1 MHRTSASLIAAA
13 TAAVFAVT
21 ASAQTNG
28 APTPT
33 PAPKPA
39 PTSSAEKTADRVV
52 EAVWQ
57 WNLTKAKN
65 ILENTREKDGDAS
78 DYRAVR
84 GFVTAAEGKPQD
96 GLAQLTGEVKAAG
109 GGAAIPFL
117 QGEVLYWQKKYGEAD
132 AAWRDAYQRAKTA
145 VQKAPTDARAQF
157 YLGAAAAKLKKY
169 DEAKRALQRA
179 DELGFDG
186 TLVDYQQGVNAFLAE
201 KWTDA
206 KDAFTAALADDER
219 FAYAYFYRGLVWSKL
234 GRKDNML
241 LDLDK
246 FVKLASSSPDVGTAR
261 AILSAY
267 GG

>member
-1 MHRTSASLIAAA
+1 MRHTSASLLVAA
-13 TAAVFAVT
+13 TAAAVALT

-33 PAPKPA
+33 PPPTPLPVSPA
-39 PTSSAEKTADRVV
+39 ERTADRVV

-65 ILENTREKDGDAS
+65 ILENRQDKDGDAPE
-78 DYRAVR
+78 YKAAR
-84 GFVTAAEGKPQD
+84 GFVVAAEGKPQD
-96 GLAQLTGEVKAAG
+96 GLAQLSGEVKAAG
-109 GGAAIPFL
+109 AAAAIPFL
-117 QGEVLYWQKKYGEAD
+117 HGEVLYWQKKYGEAD
-132 AAWRDAYQRAKTA
+132 AAWRTAYQRAKDA
-145 VQKAPTDARAQF
+145 VQQAPTDARAQF

-179 DELGFDG
+179 AELGFDP
-186 TLVDYQQGVNAFLAE
+186 TLVAYQRGVNAFLAE
-201 KWTDA
+201 KWSEA
-206 KDAFTAALADDER
+206 EDAFTAALEEDDR

-241 LDLDK
+241 LDLDT

>member
-1 MHRTSASLIAAA
+1 MQRTLATLLAVAIAV
-13 TAAVFAVT
+13 VFVAT

-28 APTPT
+28 GPTPT
-33 PAPKPA
+33 PAPA
-39 PTSSAEKTADRVV
+39 SSAERASDRVV

-57 WNLTKAKN
+57 WNLTKARN
-65 ILENTREKDGDAS
+65 ILENTREKDGDAPAHKAAS
-78 DYRAVR
+78 
-84 GFVTAAEGKPQD
+84 GFVVAAEGNPQD
-96 GLAQLTGEVKAAG
+96 GLAQLSFEVKAAG

-132 AAWRDAYQRAKTA
+132 AAWRSAYQRAKDA
-145 VQKAPTDARAQF
+145 VQKTPTDARAQF

-169 DEAKRALQRA
+169 DEAKRALERA
-179 DELGFDG
+179 EELGFDA
-186 TLVDYQQGVNAFLAE
+186 TLVDYQRGVNAFLAD

-206 KDAFTAALADDER
+206 KDAFTAALEGDDR